1 MTARPPP
8 KRPDLLVLKLVA
20 GLALAGLA
28 LLAWRA
34 AGGLGVGLLGLF
46 VLFVAVRMDLEGN
59 RPIGPEMTP
68 GLHASQFAGES
79 RRSHADRAAERSAW
93 AGFLAPLRLAM
104 VLGGL
109 LVVIGFGGLILFELP
124 A

>member
-1 MTARPPP
+1 M
-8 KRPDLLVLKLVA
+8 VLKLAA
-20 GLALAGLA
+20 GAALAGLA
-28 LLAWRA
+28 ALAWRA

-59 RPIGPEMTP
+59 RPIGPQMTP
-68 GLHASQFAGES
+68 GLHASQFADES
-79 RRSHADRAAERSAW
+79 GRSRADRAAERSAW
-93 AGFLAPLRLAM
+93 AGYATPLRLAM

-109 LVVIGFGGLILFELP
+109 LVVIGFGNLILFELS

>member
-8 KRPDLLVLKLVA
+8 TRPDLVILRLVA
-20 GLALAGLA
+20 CVALSGLA

-34 AGGLGVGLLGLF
+34 AGGLGVGVLGLL

-68 GLHASQFAGES
+68 GLHASQFSDEG
-79 RRSHADRAAERSAW
+79 RSSDAERAAERSAR
-93 AGFLAPLRLAM
+93 ASFLAPLRLAM
-104 VLGGL
+104 ALGAL
-109 LVVIGFGGLILFELP
+109 LVLIGFGSLFLFAAP